1 MTSKLLSR
9 HGGSAMAPQPAS
21 VDNSGDINSSKFDPL
36 SDDFIVPPDIRP
48 TPWSLAQ
55 FFVKTLTMHYGE
67 DGTRWVSKFPNSS
80 YLGLAK
86 ILLDNVGFENS
97 VRTIVYA
104 VRVAKHCPSFA
115 FVLRCAERFK
125 PCPETGSLI

>member
-1 MTSKLLSR
+1 
-9 HGGSAMAPQPAS
+9 MAPQPAS
-21 VDNSGDINSSKFDPL
+21 VDSPGLILRSTCDPL

-48 TPWSLAQ
+48 TPWGLVQ
-55 FFVKTLTMHYGE
+55 FFVRSLNTRYGE
-67 DGTRWVSKFPNSS
+67 DGRMWKSLFTCNAYMKP
-80 YLGLAK
+80 AK
-86 ILLDNVGFENS
+86 TLLDEMGFENS

-125 PCPETGSLI
+125 PCPETG